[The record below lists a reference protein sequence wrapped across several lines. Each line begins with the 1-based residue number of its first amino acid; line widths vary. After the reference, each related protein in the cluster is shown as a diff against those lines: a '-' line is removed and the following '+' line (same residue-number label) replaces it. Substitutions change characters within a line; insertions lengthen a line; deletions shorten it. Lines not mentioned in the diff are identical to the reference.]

1 MFQQQRVRVFLSGP
15 LSFLFAVTGVGIW
28 RLTAQDRQ
36 VAAGSPSGA
45 LSQAVGPFLVK
56 NCQTCHNTA
65 FASGNLDMQQ
75 LLAMPDSLDQHR
87 DSWEDIAYKIKAGEM
102 PPKGTAQPP
111 KEEMDAALEVISRAL
126 AANPATAAPANIV
139 QTMAPATNDWST
151 FGYDPQRTNW
161 ARGETKI
168 SKETAPKLQ
177 LKWRLQTDTVPNP
190 VDRYSTMTAPI
201 VIPNVQTKDG
211 PKTMMYVG
219 SHDNTLYAID
229 ADKGTIVWT
238 RAYPNTVKAK
248 VAASGN
254 CPNNMNATPVVDK
267 STGILYFLPNDGKLR
282 GVNLTDGEDRFPAT
296 SIVPPYTRNFSLN
309 MIDGVIFTSTARGCQ
324 NEISEVVGIDTSNP
338 DHPISHFYTS
348 TGKASGPWGRGGM
361 VVTPFGVLAQTAD
374 GAYDPA
380 AGRWGS
386 TVVGLNKFGRVTDSF
401 TPINQFDLDARDFDL
416 GSSSPVVFPFGD
428 RTLVAVA
435 AKEGVIYLLDAKN
448 LGGKDHR
455 TPLYTS
461 PRWSNDS
468 MQFSMNGMWSVMS
481 TWQDAQGKRWL
492 LAPFYGPE
500 AKATA
505 GLFPKTHGPTTNGQ
519 LMAFTVEGTG
529 AHPTLKPQWMSAD
542 LDLPGVAVVANG
554 VILILANGDR
564 GSTLIPG
571 GRGGGRGP
579 APGAEDDVSAAG
591 AGGGRGGRGGAPA
604 AADAANPAGGAGP
617 GRGAGPVGPGA
628 GGADPAGGAP
638 ATAGRGGGGGAGR
651 GGFGRGGAPPA
662 PGAPRVY
669 NQYEVNPAQPGF
681 ERDAA
686 WRASQLRPFE
696 EGGQKGGQRY
706 SGGRDTTHAVLY
718 ALDPATG
725 DEIYSSGDAIDS
737 WNHYGEISIADGNV
751 YISTWDARI
760 YAFGLKK

>member
-1 MFQQQRVRVFLSGP
+1 MIRMTKKQRRRAVWLPVSVF
-15 LSFLFAVTGVGIW
+15 FAAAGGIGVW
-28 RLTAQDRQ
+28 QLTAQAPPASTPAPG
-36 VAAGSPSGA
+36 AAATPSLA
-45 LSQAVGPFLVK
+45 LSGAVGPFIVK

-65 FASGNLDMQQ
+65 FASGSLDMQQ
-75 LLAMPDSLDQHR
+75 LLAMPDSLAAHR
-87 DSWEDIAYKIKAGEM
+87 DSWEDIAYKIKSGEM
-102 PPKGTAQPP
+102 PPKGTTQPS
-111 KEEMDAALEVISRAL
+111 KDELDAALETISRAL
-126 AANPATAAPANIV
+126 AASPAATPAPNV
-139 QTMAPATNDWST
+139 MQPVAPATPDWST

-161 ARGETKI
+161 ARGETRITLK
-168 SKETAPKLQ
+168 TAPQLK
-177 LKWRLQTDTVPNP
+177 LKWRVQTDTTPNP

-201 VIPNVQTKDG
+201 VIPGVQTKDG
-211 PKTMMYVG
+211 VKTLVFSG
-219 SHDNTLYAID
+219 SYDNSVYAID
-229 ADKGTIVWT
+229 ADSGQIVWT
-238 RAYPNTVKAK
+238 RKYPNTVPPKIPAT
-248 VAASGN
+248 GN
-254 CPNNMNATPVVDK
+254 CPNNMNATPMVDK
-267 STGILYFLPNDGKLR
+267 KTGILYFLPTDGKLR
-282 GVNLTDGEDRFPAT
+282 GVSLADGEDRFPAT

-309 MIDGVIFTSTARGCQ
+309 MFEGTIFTSTTRGCQ
-324 NEISEVVGIDTSNP
+324 NEISEIVGIDTTNP

-348 TGKASGPWGRGGM
+348 TGKASGPWGRGGI

-386 TVVGLNKFGRVTDSF
+386 SVVGLNKFGRVTDSF

-416 GSSSPVVFPFGD
+416 GSSSPVVFPFAD
-428 RTLVAVA
+428 RTLVAVS

-455 TPLYTS
+455 TPLYAS

-505 GLFPKTHGPTTNGQ
+505 GLFKKDHGPTVNGQ

-529 AHPTLKPQWMSAD
+529 AHPTLVPRWKSAD
-542 LDLPGVAVVANG
+542 LDLPGVAVVANDG

-564 GSTLIPG
+564 ASTLLPGGRGRGGATQGGEDDASLAAGGARGGTGAAGASGGG
-571 GRGGGRGP
+571 GRGGGGRGGP
-579 APGAEDDVSAAG
+579 GGAPLAPGAS
-591 AGGGRGGRGGAPA
+591 
-604 AADAANPAGGAGP
+604 
-617 GRGAGPVGPGA
+617 
-628 GGADPAGGAP
+628 
-638 ATAGRGGGGGAGR
+638 
-651 GGFGRGGAPPA
+651 
-662 PGAPRVY
+662 RVY

-737 WNHYGEISIADGNV
+737 WNHYGEISVADGSV
-751 YISTWDARI
+751 YLSTWDARV